1 MGRIIGIDY
10 GTKRIGIAVTDPF
23 KIIATGLTTVHSKDI
38 FNFLNDYFNKE
49 DVECL
54 VIGYPKDLKNRVQGT
69 VTEALPNTLF
79 RVTLENEGENEIIA
93 HLAGKLRLH
102 RIRVMAGDRVT
113 LELSPQG
120 DKGRIVYRG

>member
-1 MGRIIGIDY
+1 M
-10 GTKRIGIAVTDPF
+10 V
-23 KIIATGLTTVHSKDI
+23 KDQQ
-38 FNFLNDYFNKE
+38 
-49 DVECL
+49 
-54 VIGYPKDLKNRVQGT
+54 NRVQGT

-79 RVTLENEGENEIIA
+79 RVKLENEEGNIIIA
-93 HLAGKLRLH
+93 HLAGRLRIH

>member
-1 MGRIIGIDY
+1 M
-10 GTKRIGIAVTDPF
+10 V
-23 KIIATGLTTVHSKDI
+23 
-38 FNFLNDYFNKE
+38 
-49 DVECL
+49 
-54 VIGYPKDLKNRVQGT
+54 KNQQDRVQGT

-79 RVTLENEGENEIIA
+79 RVKLEGEEGSEIIA

-113 LELSPQG
+113 LELSPQK